1 MLRKLRSCIAITVIA
16 IAATPAIPANAEAQ
30 DKSVIGRWR
39 LTAVLDSA
47 EVSALDDAQAA
58 KLVGQVLSIGPNLV
72 KLGKRTCGS
81 PPFEVTVAE
90 TDDYLYR
97 YANTISDNLGLPN
110 PVTAVNLG
118 CMEVY
123 HKPPNRLVIFWQ
135 GVFFD
140 AVRQR

>member
-1 MLRKLRSCIAITVIA
+1 MLPRFRTCTAIMALA
-16 IAATPAIPANAEAQ
+16 IAMLPLIPAHAQTQ

-47 EVSALDDAQAA
+47 EISALDDAQANR
-58 KLVGQVLSIGPNLV
+58 LVGQMLSIKADRV
-72 KLGKRTCGS
+72 QLGKRQCDS
-81 PPFEVTVAE
+81 PSFAVIVAD

-97 YANTISDNLGLPN
+97 YANAIPDNLGLPN
-110 PVTAVNLG
+110 PVTAVDLG

-123 HKPPNRLVIFWQ
+123 HKPPGGLVVLWQ
-135 GVFFD
+135 GVFFG